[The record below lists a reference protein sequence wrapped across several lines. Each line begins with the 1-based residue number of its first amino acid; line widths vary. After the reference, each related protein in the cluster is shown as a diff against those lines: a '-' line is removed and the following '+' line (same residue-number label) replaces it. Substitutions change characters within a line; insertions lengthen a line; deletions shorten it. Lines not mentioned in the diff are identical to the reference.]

1 MSTWLVES
9 EYSLA
14 FFVVLVLLLLAPWLS
29 RQYARYGRLT
39 GWPGLLSAGTVAY
52 VCALVAFT
60 LFPVPQLSPEI
71 CADQVP
77 GAHLRLMPLQSFA
90 GAWAEVGRIG
100 PVASLTS
107 FATLQIVFNVV
118 FFVPLGFLLGHRWR
132 KGLVTTFLIGFGVSL
147 LIESTQGSA
156 VWGLFPCPYR
166 VAEVDDLI
174 TNTTGAAIGWLVAF
188 ILRDR
193 LPDPDPKAVAD
204 AASPGL
210 IRRAG
215 AVLIDVL
222 VIFEIVIISAL
233 IALGVL
239 LAFDATGAQVLDGAE
254 LAIDAV
260 QLVVLG
266 LLLVVVPSRRADRAT
281 PGTAALHLAVS
292 ASDGSPARL
301 HQLLIRAMIRYLPL
315 LIIGLPWVA
324 FGLLDLLVALLRADR
339 RTLTDLVSSTVT
351 VTRTTRQTRRQSA

>member
-60 LFPVPQLSPEI
+60 LFPVPQLSPEV
-71 CADQVP
+71 CATQVP
-77 GAHLRLMPLQSFA
+77 GQHLRLVPLQSFA
-90 GAWAEVGRIG
+90 GAWAEFGRIG

-132 KGLVTTFLIGFGVSL
+132 KSLAATLLIGFGVSL
-147 LIESTQGSA
+147 LIEATQGSA

-174 TNTTGAAIGWLVAF
+174 TNTTGAAVGWLIALV
-188 ILRDR
+188 LRDR
-193 LPDPDPKAVAD
+193 LPDPDPPAVVD
-204 AASPGL
+204 VASPGL

-239 LAFDATGAQVLDGAE
+239 LALDAAGIQDLGAAE
-254 LAIDAV
+254 LAVDAV
-260 QLVVLG
+260 QLTVLG
-266 LLLVVVPSRRADRAT
+266 LLLVVVPSRRADRGT
-281 PGTAALHLAVS
+281 PGTAAVHLALS
-292 ASDGSPARL
+292 TNDGSPARL
-301 HQLLIRAMIRYLPL
+301 HQLLIRALLRYLPL
-315 LIIGLPWVA
+315 LIIGLPWMA

-339 RTLTDLVSSTVT
+339 RTLTDLASRTVS
-351 VTRTTRQTRRQSA
+351 VTRTSQRARRQSG